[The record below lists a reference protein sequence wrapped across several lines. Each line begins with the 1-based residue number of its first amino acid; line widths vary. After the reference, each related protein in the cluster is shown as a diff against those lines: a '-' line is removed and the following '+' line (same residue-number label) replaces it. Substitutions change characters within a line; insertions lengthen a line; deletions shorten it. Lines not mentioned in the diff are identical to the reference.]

1 MSRSVFESIPFAS
14 YFAPHR
20 RKVEGSSS
28 TSAQEMDSG
37 QKFSNVTTVTK
48 IRCTPATLR
57 YYRNVTIRDDRIGE
71 FFFFKTLLISRNAFQ
86 EDSS

>member
-48 IRCTPATLR
+48 ILCTPATLR
-57 YYRNVTIRDDRIGE
+57 NVMKIRDDRGE
-71 FFFFKTLLISRNAFQ
+71 FFLSKLF
-86 EDSS
+86 